1 MHITEDF
8 LLNLMELIKGTRGGD
23 MWSFCE
29 TPDVDCMFLSVKTLM
44 LNKRKN
50 RSDCSA
56 ESA

>member
-8 LLNLMELIKGTRGGD
+8 FAEFNEINKKTTL
-23 MWSFCE
+23 E
-29 TPDVDCMFLSVKTLM
+29 TSFLSVKTLM
-44 LNKRKN
+44 LNERKN